1 MRAVWRQTCRRSN
14 NFSSLAPFTCYTQRY
29 QQQLAST
36 ALKRGNS
43 TASLVVKKE
52 GSETVL
58 KVDKAA
64 KSVAVDDDVTV
75 GFLIFSHLKP
85 VYQPT

>member
-1 MRAVWRQTCRRSN
+1 M
-14 NFSSLAPFTCYTQRY
+14 FTQRY

-52 GSETVL
+52 GNETVL

-85 VYQPT
+85 VYQPTNTRTTCRGSTSSSWQAQH